1 MSADLLV
8 HEATYKRR
16 GVASLIHRQ
25 RLRVI
30 QRVFSSHVPDTAA
43 SWADFGCSNGFI
55 IETVVNTRPASFRRI
70 VGYDH
75 KEELLALA
83 RRKKLPNA
91 EFRKFDLNLP
101 GDVAERFDVVTSFE
115 TVEHVA
121 NYRAAFVNFYN
132 HVGDGG
138 LLIVTAPNEIGLA
151 GLAKFLGR
159 MALRRD
165 AYPGFFGDRGKLS
178 YAWAL
183 LTGGSIES
191 FRRPSPGGYG
201 PHLGFDYRR
210 LDDFVKTEFLSTG
223 KLELV
228 ERFFSALRMNV
239 VYVFRRLAREPRA
252 SS

>member
-1 MSADLLV
+1 MSSDLLV

-16 GVASLIHRQ
+16 GIASLIHRQ

-30 QRVFSSHVPDTAA
+30 QRVFSSHVPDTAT

-55 IETVVNTRPASFRRI
+55 IETVVKTRPASFRR
-70 VGYDH
+70 VAGYDH

-83 RRKKLPNA
+83 RGKNLPNA
-91 EFRKFDLNLP
+91 EFRRFDLNLP

-165 AYPGFFGDRGKLS
+165 AYPGFFSDRGKLS

-183 LTGGSIES
+183 LTGGPIES
-191 FRRPSPGGYG
+191 FRKPSPGGYG

-210 LDDFVKTEFLSTG
+210 LDDFVKAEFLSTG
-223 KLELV
+223 KLEPV